1 MRNVALA
8 IVGAVTLGGV
18 SAIAASLV
26 QPSYTDQIA
35 QRDAIAVQAEAVLQ
49 RTSFDTATL
58 HVGPSKLESV
68 NKFNRPLSNGA
79 ARNALEYYR
88 FNYTAL

>member
-18 SAIAASLV
+18 GAIAASLV

-58 HVGPSKLESV
+58 HVSPSKRESV
-68 NKFNRPLSNGA
+68 N
-79 ARNALEYYR
+79 
-88 FNYTAL
+88 